1 MWGPL
6 GALGGLGRPGRCS
19 CRVEAAPGSSRGEGA
34 EWEACRPASRGPGA
48 PEGGPTGEV
57 LTVKHQ
63 GGLDPHKEPPTG
75 SRKESKV
82 PRDAMCFERHPR
94 QASAGPGS
102 SLAARSGIGRG
113 R

>member
-6 GALGGLGRPGRCS
+6 GASGGLGRPGRCS

-48 PEGGPTGEV
+48 PEGGPTGEA

-63 GGLDPHKEPPTG
+63 GGP
-75 SRKESKV
+75 
-82 PRDAMCFERHPR
+82 
-94 QASAGPGS
+94 
-102 SLAARSGIGRG
+102 
-113 R
+113 